1 MDTHT
6 NGMRRRIFLQHAG
19 AWGLLAALG
28 HFAPVYARADA
39 RSAALLGHPAA
50 DATGERVFDLTIA
63 HVPLQVNGRVGKAVA
78 LNGTVPGP
86 LLRLREGDTAVLRV
100 TNRLQEISS
109 IHWHGVL
116 LPPAMDGVPGV
127 SFGGI
132 KPGET
137 FTYRFPVRQSGTYWA
152 HSHSGGQELLGLYF
166 PLILDPA
173 APEPFHYNRDYVVML
188 SDWSFA
194 SPATI
199 ISKLK
204 KEAGYYNFQKRTLG
218 DFFRDGQHN
227 GWSATVQD
235 RLSWSKMRMD
245 PTDFADV
252 TGYTYTYLLNGLPP
266 AGNWTGMFHPGEKV
280 RLRCIA
286 AGAMTYFDVRIPD
299 LKMTVVQVDGQNVQ
313 PVEVDEF
320 RIGPGETYDVLVQP
334 DDRAYTLFA
343 EAMDRSGYT
352 RGTLAPRPGMRA
364 AMPQRRPRPLRTM
377 ADMGMDMSGMAGMDM
392 KGTETPATKTPDMGM
407 TGHQTHGMDA
417 ADTPSPTPAPHDAM
431 QHKGMAG
438 MEPMQGMEMPGRATG
453 GLQGPSLPGSPPVP
467 HGPDTHGPGNSAIP
481 METRSR
487 LDSPGAGF
495 EGTNA
500 RVLVYA
506 DLKSLTPQPDQRA
519 PEREIELHITGN
531 MERYMWSFNGKK
543 YAEAPAP
550 IAFRYGER
558 LRLILVNDTMMEHP
572 IHLHGMWMELE
583 NGAGASQP
591 RKHTISVKPAERLSV
606 AITADAPGQWAL
618 HCHLLLHMELGMFRV
633 VEVSPT
639 TEVKG

>member
-1 MDTHT
+1 MNTPN
-6 NGMRRRIFLQHAG
+6 NGMRRRVFLQHAG
-19 AWGLLAALG
+19 ALGLLAMLG
-28 HFAPVYARADA
+28 RFAPPYAHADA
-39 RSAALLGHPAA
+39 TSAALLGRPVT
-50 DATGERVFDLTIA
+50 DATGESVFDLTID
-63 HVPLQVNGRVGKAVA
+63 HVPLPVNGRVGKAVA
-78 LNGTVPGP
+78 GNGTVPGP

-116 LPPAMDGVPGV
+116 LPPDMDGVPGV

-173 APEPFHYNRDYVVML
+173 EPEPFHYDRDYVVML
-188 SDWSFA
+188 SDWSFE

-218 DFFRDGQHN
+218 DFVRDGQQN
-227 GWSATVQD
+227 GWSATLKD

-266 AGNWTGMFHPGEKV
+266 DANWTGVFRPGEKV

-299 LKMTVVQVDGQNVQ
+299 LKLTVVQVDGQHVQ
-313 PVEVDEF
+313 PIEVDEF

-352 RGTLAPRPGMRA
+352 RGTLAPRPGMSA
-364 AMPQRRPRPLRTM
+364 ALPPRRPRPLRTM
-377 ADMGMDMSGMAGMDM
+377 ADMGMDMSGMEGMDM
-392 KGTETPATKTPDMGM
+392 KATETPGTKTP
-407 TGHQTHGMDA
+407 GMDA
-417 ADTPSPTPAPHDAM
+417 VDKARANGAAPHDAM

-438 MEPMQGMEMPGRATG
+438 MEPMSGMKMPAMAMG

-487 LDSPGAGF
+487 LDDPGAGF

-506 DLKSLTPQPDQRA
+506 DLKSVAPQPDQRE
-519 PEREIELHITGN
+519 PEREVELHITGN

-543 YAEAPAP
+543 YAEDPAP
-550 IAFRYGER
+550 IPFRYGER

-583 NGAGASQP
+583 NGAGAYQP
-591 RKHTISVKPAERLSV
+591 RKHTISVKPAERLTV

-618 HCHLLLHMELGMFRV
+618 HCHLLLHMDLGMFRV
-633 VEVSPT
+633 VEVSPA
-639 TEVKG
+639 TEAQG

>member
-1 MDTHT
+1 MERDI
-6 NGMRRRIFLQHAG
+6 NGIRRREVLQRAG
-19 AWGLLAALG
+19 ALGLLAALG
-28 HFAPVYARADA
+28 HVPPAYARTDA
-39 RSAALLGHPAA
+39 RSAAVRAQQMAEATDTAA
-50 DATGERVFDLTIA
+50 GEHVIDLTIA
-63 HVPLQVNGRVGKAVA
+63 DLPLRLHGRIGNAIA

-86 LLRLREGDTAVLRV
+86 LVRLREGDTAVLRV

-109 IHWHGVL
+109 IHWHGLL
-116 LPPAMDGVPGV
+116 LPPTMDGVPGV

-166 PLILDPA
+166 PLILDPLE
-173 APEPFHYNRDYVVML
+173 PEPFHYDRDYVVML
-188 SDWSFA
+188 SDWSFE
-194 SPATI
+194 SPETI

-204 KEAGYYNFQKRTLG
+204 KQAGYYNFQRRTLR
-218 DFFRDGQHN
+218 DFFRDTQNN
-227 GWSATVQD
+227 GWLATVKD

-266 AGNWTGMFHPGEKV
+266 DANWTGVFRPGETV

-299 LKMTVVQVDGQNVQ
+299 LKMTVVQVDGQHVQ
-313 PVEVDEF
+313 PIEVDEF
-320 RIGPGETYDVLVQP
+320 RLGPGETCDVIVHP
-334 DDRAYTLFA
+334 ADRAYTVFA

-352 RGTLAPRPGMRA
+352 RGTLAPRLGMSA
-364 AMPQRRPRPLRTM
+364 ALPPRRPRPLRTM
-377 ADMGMDMSGMAGMDM
+377 ADMGMDMAGMEGMDM
-392 KGTETPATKTPDMGM
+392 AGTAQPGM
-407 TGHQTHGMDA
+407 DITGHQMHGMDA
-417 ADTPSPTPAPHDAM
+417 VEAARATIAAKREAM
-431 QHKGMAG
+431 QGHTMPGMAHG
-438 MEPMQGMEMPGRATG
+438 S
-453 GLQGPSLPGSPPVP
+453 LQGPSLPGSPPVP

-487 LDSPGAGF
+487 LDDPGSGF
-495 EGTNA
+495 KGTNV

-506 DLKSLTPQPDQRA
+506 DLKSVAPQLDQRE

-543 YAEAPAP
+543 YSEDPTP
-550 IAFRYGER
+550 IPFRYGER

-572 IHLHGMWMELE
+572 IHLHGMWMEL
-583 NGAGASQP
+583 
-591 RKHTISVKPAERLSV
+591 
-606 AITADAPGQWAL
+606 
-618 HCHLLLHMELGMFRV
+618 
-633 VEVSPT
+633 
-639 TEVKG
+639 

>member
-1 MDTHT
+1 
-6 NGMRRRIFLQHAG
+6 
-19 AWGLLAALG
+19 
-28 HFAPVYARADA
+28 
-39 RSAALLGHPAA
+39 
-50 DATGERVFDLTIA
+50 
-63 HVPLQVNGRVGKAVA
+63 
-78 LNGTVPGP
+78 
-86 LLRLREGDTAVLRV
+86 
-100 TNRLQEISS
+100 
-109 IHWHGVL
+109 
-116 LPPAMDGVPGV
+116 
-127 SFGGI
+127 
-132 KPGET
+132 
-137 FTYRFPVRQSGTYWA
+137 
-152 HSHSGGQELLGLYF
+152 
-166 PLILDPA
+166 
-173 APEPFHYNRDYVVML
+173 
-188 SDWSFA
+188 
-194 SPATI
+194 
-199 ISKLK
+199 
-204 KEAGYYNFQKRTLG
+204 
-218 DFFRDGQHN
+218 
-227 GWSATVQD
+227 
-235 RLSWSKMRMD
+235 
-245 PTDFADV
+245 
-252 TGYTYTYLLNGLPP
+252 
-266 AGNWTGMFHPGEKV
+266 
-280 RLRCIA
+280 
-286 AGAMTYFDVRIPD
+286 MTYFDVSIPD
-299 LKMTVVQVDGQNVQ
+299 LTMTVVQVDGQNVQ

-392 KGTETPATKTPDMGM
+392 KGTETPATKTPDTGM

-417 ADTPSPTPAPHDAM
+417 ADTSLPAPAPPDAM

-550 IAFRYGER
+550 IAFHYGER

-583 NGAGASQP
+583 NGAGAFQP
-591 RKHTISVKPAERLSV
+591 RKHTLSVKPAERLSV

-633 VEVSPT
+633 VEVSST
-639 TEVKG
+639 TEMKG

>member
-1 MDTHT
+1 MDTQT

-28 HFAPVYARADA
+28 HCAPAYSRSDA

-50 DATGERVFDLTIA
+50 DATGERVFDFTID
-63 HVPLQVNGRVGKAVA
+63 HVSLQVNGRVGKAVA

-116 LPPAMDGVPGV
+116 LPPDMDGVPGV

-166 PLILDPA
+166 PLILDPTT
-173 APEPFHYNRDYVVML
+173 PEPFHYNRDYVVML
-188 SDWSFA
+188 SDWSFE

-204 KEAGYYNFQKRTLG
+204 REAGYYNFQKRTLG

-227 GWSATVQD
+227 GWSATVKD
-235 RLSWSKMRMD
+235 RLSWAKMRMD

-266 AGNWTGMFHPGEKV
+266 DANWTGVFHPGETV

-299 LKMTVVQVDGQNVQ
+299 LTMTVVQVDGQNVQ

-334 DDRAYTLFA
+334 NDRAYTLFA

-352 RGTLAPRPGMRA
+352 RGTLAPRLGMSA
-364 AMPQRRPRPLRTM
+364 AIPQRRPRPLRTM
-377 ADMGMDMSGMAGMDM
+377 ADMGMSGMEGMDM
-392 KGTETPATKTPDMGM
+392 PGMEKSSTEKSGMDMPGHQM
-407 TGHQTHGMDA
+407 TGM
-417 ADTPSPTPAPHDAM
+417 DTPNKAGTNVTTEHDAM
-431 QHKGMAG
+431 QHNGMAG
-438 MEPMQGMEMPGRATG
+438 MEPMQGMEMPGRATV

-506 DLKSLTPQPDQRA
+506 DLKSLAPQPDQRT

-543 YAEAPAP
+543 YTEAPAP
-550 IAFRYGER
+550 IAFHYGER
-558 LRLILVNDTMMEHP
+558 LRLRLVNDTMMEHP

-583 NGAGASQP
+583 NGAGALQP

-633 VEVSPT
+633 VEVSPA
-639 TEVKG
+639 TERKG

>member
-1 MDTHT
+1 MDTYTDTPVH
-6 NGMRRRIFLQHAG
+6 GVRRREVLQRAG
-19 AWGLLAALG
+19 TLGLLAALG
-28 HFAPVYARADA
+28 HFAPAYAKADA
-39 RSAALLGHPAA
+39 SSAALRTQQVVEATGA
-50 DATGERVFDLTIA
+50 ATGERVVNLTIA
-63 HVPLQVNGRVGKAVA
+63 DLPLRIHGRIGNAVA

-86 LLRLREGDTAVLRV
+86 LVRLREGDTAVLRV

-109 IHWHGVL
+109 IHWHGLL
-116 LPPAMDGVPGV
+116 LPPDMDGVPGV

-166 PLILDPA
+166 PLILDPME
-173 APEPFHYNRDYVVML
+173 PEPFHYDREYVVML
-188 SDWSFA
+188 SDWSFEA
-194 SPATI
+194 PATI

-204 KEAGYYNFQKRTLG
+204 KQAGYYNFQRRTLS
-218 DFFRDGQHN
+218 DFFRDMQNN
-227 GWSATVQD
+227 GWSATVKD

-252 TGYTYTYLLNGLPP
+252 TGYTYTYLLNGLTPD
-266 AGNWTGMFHPGEKV
+266 ANWTGVFSPGETV

-299 LKMTVVQVDGQNVQ
+299 LPMTVVQVDGQNVQ

-320 RIGPGETYDVLVQP
+320 RIGPGETYDVIVRP
-334 DDRAYTLFA
+334 ADRAYTVFA

-352 RGTLAPRPGMRA
+352 RGTLAPRLGMSA
-364 AMPQRRPRPLRTM
+364 AIPLRRPRPLRTM
-377 ADMGMDMSGMAGMDM
+377 ADMGMDMAGMEGMDM
-392 KGTETPATKTPDMGM
+392 PETAQPGTTQPGM
-407 TGHQTHGMDA
+407 DITGHQMHGMDA
-417 ADTPSPTPAPHDAM
+417 VEAARATVAARREAM
-431 QHKGMAG
+431 QGHAMPGMA
-438 MEPMQGMEMPGRATG
+438 PG

-481 METRSR
+481 MQTRSR
-487 LDSPGAGF
+487 LDDPGSGF

-506 DLKSLTPQPDQRA
+506 DLKSVAPQPDQREPA
-519 PEREIELHITGN
+519 REIELHITGN

-543 YAEAPAP
+543 YSEDPTP
-550 IAFRYGER
+550 IPFRYGER
-558 LRLILVNDTMMEHP
+558 LRVILVNDTMMEHP

-583 NGAGASQP
+583 NGAGAYQP
-591 RKHTISVKPAERLSV
+591 RKHTVSVKPAERLTV
-606 AITADAPGQWAL
+606 AITADALGPWAL

-633 VEVSPT
+633 VEVSPAM
-639 TEVKG
+639 ERHS